1 MQTKHKVALVV
12 LLVAAVVAALMVYLI
27 KKRSASE
34 RYAERTESQS
44 EAVPEEASG
53 TAVPSVLPSKS
64 SEESWQVYKNE
75 KYGFEITFSE
85 VWKRY
90 EVNAAPV
97 KSEGVEDEYVVTLP
111 IRGDS
116 EAEAGD
122 TPLILYVYKME
133 VWDSLS
139 KDSLRS
145 TEIARNSDYVFAY
158 STWEAP
164 AEGYETITEKEIAD
178 VMGTFKAK

>member
-12 LLVAAVVAALMVYLI
+12 LLVAVAVAILMVCLI
-27 KKRSASE
+27 KRDVSK
-34 RYAERTESQS
+34 RYAEQGLQS
-44 EAVPEEASG
+44 KAVPEKASE

-64 SEESWQVYKNE
+64 SEENWQVYKNE

-85 VWKRY
+85 VWKGY
-90 EVNAAPV
+90 EVNTAPA
-97 KSEGVEDEYVVTLP
+97 KSEGVEDEYIVTLP
-111 IRGDS
+111 AKADS
-116 EAEAGD
+116 EAEMGE
-122 TPLILYVYKME
+122 TPLILYVYKIE
-133 VWDSLS
+133 VWDNLS

-178 VMGTFKAK
+178 VIKTFKLES